1 VDVAKSEVVDPSGNR
16 WVIRRRWTPR
26 WTRVDAGKRFRQFH
40 RRGRAESKKEPS
52 HWWDFADIPG
62 DLDAVVVV
70 LAIVAILLLLWFA
83 VFPLLLIV
91 IDAILVGVLF
101 FAGLLARVFLR
112 RPWTVVATRN
122 DGIEIE
128 REIVGW
134 RASRDEIATL
144 RQEIELGAAGDG
156 PS

>member
-1 VDVAKSEVVDPSGNR
+1 
-16 WVIRRRWTPR
+16 
-26 WTRVDAGKRFRQFH
+26 
-40 RRGRAESKKEPS
+40 
-52 HWWDFADIPG
+52 
-62 DLDAVVVV
+62 
-70 LAIVAILLLLWFA
+70 
-83 VFPLLLIV
+83 LLLIV

-112 RPWTVVATRN
+112 RPWTVVATRI